1 MKIDQVINESFIN
14 EILKHINGIGIAT
27 YNIECILVEGSF
39 LYLENAYDIDLK
51 VIVKRYNDKAEMIR
65 SFNISNYKV
74 DCTYYT
80 VRDWNKVMSFKKDAQ
95 YIVES
100 PDMVCIYGDDKS
112 FKRFDPVND
121 KEVQRFVLN
130 VYDKNFFN
138 YDKKNKDTFLMKDK
152 RLWNFLLFAFKVKNK
167 SNELTDTQLELLQ
180 KAHDL
185 ELKKDDY
192 RPLFNE
198 IKEIVNGSR

>member
-1 MKIDQVINESFIN
+1 MKLDQVINESFIN
-14 EILKHINGIGIAT
+14 EILKHINGIGIST
-27 YNIECILVEGSF
+27 YNIECILIEGSS
-39 LYLENAYDIDLK
+39 LYLENANDIDLK

-65 SFNISNYKV
+65 SFSISNYKV

-80 VRDWNKVMSFKKDAQ
+80 VRDWNKVMDFKKDAQ

-100 PDMVCIYGDDKS
+100 PDMICIYGDDKN
-112 FKRFDPVND
+112 FKRFDPIND

-138 YDKKNKDTFLMKDK
+138 FDEKNKNTFLMKDK
-152 RLWNFLLFAFKVKNK
+152 RLWNFLLFAYKVKNK
-167 SNELTDTQLELLQ
+167 SNTLTALQ
-180 KAHDL
+180 IETMQRAHDL
-185 ELKKDDY
+185 ELNKEDY

-198 IKEIVNGSR
+198 IKEIING

>member
-1 MKIDQVINESFIN
+1 MELDRLVNESFVNELLNCIN
-14 EILKHINGIGIAT
+14 SVGIAT
-27 YNIECILVEGSF
+27 YNIECILVEGSS
-39 LYLENAYDIDLK
+39 LYLKKVNDIDLK
-51 VIVKRYNDKAEMIR
+51 VIVKRYNNKAEMIR
-65 SFNISNYKV
+65 SFNISNHKI

-80 VRDWNKVMSFKKDAQ
+80 LRDWEKVMEFKKDAQ

-100 PDMVCIYGDDKS
+100 PEMICIYGNDEN

-121 KEVQRFVLN
+121 KEVQRFVLS

-138 YDKKNKDTFLMKDK
+138 YDKKNKTAFLMKDK

-167 SNELTDTQLELLQ
+167 SNNINSFQLELLQ

-185 ELKKDDY
+185 ELKKEDY
-192 RPLFNE
+192 LPLFNE
-198 IKEIVNGSR
+198 IKEIVNGR